1 MKVDLSKYVI
11 TIPPFA
17 LVVMMILV
25 NLFKDFFLKLNVIEV
40 VAIMLFMA
48 VLMSIFLMMIESLI
62 NRNK

>member
-48 VLMSIFLMMIESLI
+48 VLMGIFLMMIESLI